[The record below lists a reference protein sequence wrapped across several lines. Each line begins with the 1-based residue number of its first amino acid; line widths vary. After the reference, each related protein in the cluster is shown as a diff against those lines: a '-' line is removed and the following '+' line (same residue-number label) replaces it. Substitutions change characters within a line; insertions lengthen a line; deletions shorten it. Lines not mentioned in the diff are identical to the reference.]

1 MVVHFLLEILWIYL
15 SAFHSCE
22 FIFFSPASLC
32 LLLQIL
38 PGRVGRGFRIRARA
52 FLETHHTSGNS
63 FFLLKVKSEKARLD
77 TSNLPDLHFPLWR
90 FQIAWIVFPWEE
102 DWHLVKFNPGRRG
115 AGFCTWNTSGPTQ
128 CTQQCSIQ
136 SNERKVKREI
146 NLLRPQSCQQIFCN
160 DLKCFRQPSM
170 ILRHG
175 SKLFPPNSTQPT
187 GIVLG
192 KAKG

>member
-1 MVVHFLLEILWIYL
+1 MYIWWWI
-15 SAFHSCE
+15 FTWD
-22 FIFFSPASLC
+22 FVDISLC
-32 LLLQIL
+32 FSFLWMHLFFTCFPL
-38 PGRVGRGFRIRARA
+38 PAPPDPAWSGRSRVSHQS
-52 FLETHHTSGNS
+52 LSPPGNPS
-63 FFLLKVKSEKARLD
+63 HVWKFFFFVKVKSEKARLD

-136 SNERKVKREI
+136 SNERKVKVKREI

-175 SKLFPPNSTQPT
+175 S
-187 GIVLG
+187 
-192 KAKG
+192 

>member
-1 MVVHFLLEILWIYL
+1 MDISLCFSFLWIHL
-15 SAFHSCE
+15 
-22 FIFFSPASLC
+22 FSPASLC

-52 FLETHHTSGNS
+52 LLETHHTSGNS
-63 FFLLKVKSEKARLD
+63 FFFVKVKSEKARLD
-77 TSNLPDLHFPLWR
+77 TSNLHFPLWR

-136 SNERKVKREI
+136 SNERKVKVKREI

-175 SKLFPPNSTQPT
+175 S
-187 GIVLG
+187 
-192 KAKG
+192 